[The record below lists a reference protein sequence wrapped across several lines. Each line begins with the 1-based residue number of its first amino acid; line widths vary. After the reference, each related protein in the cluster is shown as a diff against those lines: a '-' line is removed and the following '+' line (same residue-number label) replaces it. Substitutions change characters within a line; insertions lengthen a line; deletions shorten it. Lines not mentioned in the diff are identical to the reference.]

1 MAPTVQFPFFG
12 KKITNIGF
20 SIFFF
25 FFLKGS
31 PLYKLKEGRPSWQMD
46 SSAAVA
52 TVDMELERCS
62 QGGRPELRSQ
72 TAVTQGQSANFTHA
86 DVGLLE

>member
-12 KKITNIGF
+12 QN
-20 SIFFF
+20 IFFF

-31 PLYKLKEGRPSWQMD
+31 PLFKLKEGRPSWQMD

-52 TVDMELERCS
+52 TVDMELERCR

-72 TAVTQGQSANFTHA
+72 TAVTQDQSANFTHA

>member
-1 MAPTVQFPFFG
+1 
-12 KKITNIGF
+12 
-20 SIFFF
+20 
-25 FFLKGS
+25 
-31 PLYKLKEGRPSWQMD
+31 MD

-52 TVDMELERCS
+52 TVDMELERCR

-72 TAVTQGQSANFTHA
+72 TAVTQDQSANFTHA